1 MKKITYLLLFTIS
14 LFVFNSC
21 SEKVDG
27 TEDINYVSFQS
38 TSLNFGVDLDGT
50 NERDIKIYTTQ
61 VTGSDRTFTVEVD
74 TDASTADPVSYV
86 VPTTITVLKNVN
98 VGILPVSISDI
109 NIGEEGKT
117 LVLKLGAKEGLFTGD
132 DITLNIS
139 QVCPVNEVI
148 FSIAFDGWPSE
159 TYWELVDADDNI
171 IASGGP
177 YSQDVKDTS
186 FSKAFCLE
194 DGTYTF
200 TIYDAYGDGSGPYSL
215 NYNGT
220 SLISSD
226 GGFGDSESTTFT
238 VSM

>member
-27 TEDINYVSFQS
+27 TEDINYVSFES
-38 TSLNFGVDLDGT
+38 TSYKFGVDLDGT
-50 NERDIKIYTTQ
+50 NERDVKIYTTQ

-109 NIGEEGKT
+109 NIGEEGKI

-139 QVCPVNEVI
+139 QVCPINEVI
-148 FSIAFDGWPSE
+148 FSITFDAYPEE
-159 TYWELVDADDNI
+159 TSWDLVDADANV

-177 YSQDVKDTS
+177 YPGEASLT
-186 FSKAFCLE
+186 KAFCLE

-200 TIYDAYGDGSGPYSL
+200 TIYDAWGDGSGPYSL
-215 NYNGT
+215 IYNGT
-220 SLISSD
+220 ALISSD
-226 GGFGDSESTTFT
+226 GGFGTSESTTFT